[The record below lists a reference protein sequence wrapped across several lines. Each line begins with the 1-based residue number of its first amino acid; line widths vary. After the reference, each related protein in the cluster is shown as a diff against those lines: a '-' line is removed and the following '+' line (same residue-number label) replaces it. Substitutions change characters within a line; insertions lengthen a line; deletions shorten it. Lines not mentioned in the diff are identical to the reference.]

1 TTPQLHGH
9 TSSILALEIAPS
21 PRNWLFSASADGTVR
36 IWDTISLECL
46 YVILVQGD
54 DEEDSSV
61 GDVFALR
68 WQKETETLFIG
79 CQNTSLRWCS
89 LAKLPYSNRSRRVR
103 GAKATDAIGRGARSR
118 ASGSDDEDED
128 NELDA
133 ISSPAT
139 AAAGAS
145 SSTSRSS
152 AIPIPTPPLVRPHK
166 FFDSDALRQSN
177 NAATAQALGLSS
189 SYPSRTSSFSGP
201 PSPGPR
207 TPPLSSRMGRYPS
220 HQGSPGPSAPSP
232 VLPAA
237 PNIEA
242 PPAMGA
248 DSQKPA
254 RTARYMQLG
263 PSCVLPNA
271 HYGYIY
277 ALALSSSPSMTSST
291 TPPLL
296 ASGSGDED
304 VKLWACPTPSSSTAS
319 STSCLELVST
329 LPGSSTTSGGAV
341 LSLATWGQT
350 TLFAGKQDGGIDV
363 WDLDTRALLRTLEGG
378 HDDDVLCLVAQE
390 GGEDEGDGATLI
402 SAGADGRV
410 CRWDAG
416 FRLTQ
421 RWNATQHQHGGAGS
435 IQSCRNPLVLATF
448 EARSGLPS
456 ASPSSTRRK
465 RVLFYGHYDVI
476 TAPSTGGGGSGWRTA
491 SPWTLTGQ
499 DGYLYG
505 RGVSDDK
512 GPILA
517 VASAIQ
523 RLHSRRN
530 LEVDVVMLIEGE
542 EESGSAGFREC
553 LERHKG
559 DIGEVDVVLLSNSY
573 WLDEQTPCV
582 TVGMRGVI
590 KASVTVSKPTR
601 RLGHSTSGS
610 RCDAAGGGGGDGD
623 DVHSGVQGGSLREP
637 MLDLVRLLAH
647 LSDGGQRVLVP
658 GFYEDVASLSTGEI
672 KEYEEIVQVLNE
684 NAEKEAGSKSDS
696 SSPSVDSLMAR
707 WRYPSLSLH
716 GITSSSAS
724 TIKPSSSNT
733 IIPARATAHLSLR
746 LVPNQSLSTVR
757 NQLEQYLHERF
768 DAAQIELT
776 SSGIALPPPPGR
788 NTLTVD
794 VGHEAGWWV
803 ADSSSA
809 YTSALRESIRQAWSS
824 SDSPASSSNSP
835 TLPLAIREG
844 GSIPAVSILE
854 SFFSA
859 PAVHLP
865 MGQASDSA
873 HLSDERIRLL
883 NLLKGREIVMGWLG
897 RVAAL

>member
-1 TTPQLHGH
+1 
-9 TSSILALEIAPS
+9 
-21 PRNWLFSASADGTVR
+21 
-36 IWDTISLECL
+36 
-46 YVILVQGD
+46 
-54 DEEDSSV
+54 
-61 GDVFALR
+61 
-68 WQKETETLFIG
+68 
-79 CQNTSLRWCS
+79 
-89 LAKLPYSNRSRRVR
+89 
-103 GAKATDAIGRGARSR
+103 
-118 ASGSDDEDED
+118 
-128 NELDA
+128 
-133 ISSPAT
+133 
-139 AAAGAS
+139 
-145 SSTSRSS
+145 
-152 AIPIPTPPLVRPHK
+152 
-166 FFDSDALRQSN
+166 
-177 NAATAQALGLSS
+177 
-189 SYPSRTSSFSGP
+189 
-201 PSPGPR
+201 
-207 TPPLSSRMGRYPS
+207 
-220 HQGSPGPSAPSP
+220 
-232 VLPAA
+232 
-237 PNIEA
+237 
-242 PPAMGA
+242 MGA

-277 ALALSSSPSMTSST
+277 ALAISSSPSMTSST

-421 RWNATQHQHGGAGS
+421 RWNATQHQHAGAGS
-435 IQSCRNPLVLATF
+435 IQSCTVLPAEKRSGAGLRLLTGGSDGLISVWQLSSNSDTTAATNSVIKRVGFELDTPSNTTTSTTSSSIRSAPRNISYDTLLPSLAAFVAFRSVSSSDSSSEGAATQQGYHREQSRQCAYWLKTHLSSLGASQSQILQGAPGRNPLVLATF
-448 EARSGLPS
+448 EARSGLSS
-456 ASPSSTRRK
+456 ASSPSTRRK

-573 WLDEQTPCV
+573 WLDERTPCV

-658 GFYEDVASLSTGEI
+658 GFYEDVAPLSTGEI
-672 KEYEEIVQVLNE
+672 KEYEEIVQVLKE

-724 TIKPSSSNT
+724 TIKPSSSNSISKSSSSSSSAGHSGA

-746 LVPNQSLSTVR
+746 LVPNQSLATVR
-757 NQLEQYLHERF
+757 SQLEQHLHERF
-768 DAAQIELT
+768 DAAQVELT
-776 SSGIALPPPPGR
+776 SSGIALPAPPGR

-897 RVAAL
+897 RVAALDDGK